1 MRTVRALLLAL
12 ALAASA
18 AACAGGGAQEDLDM
32 TGSWELTAG
41 STADG
46 DIEIIPTAA
55 VTMDVT
61 ADDTVT
67 GTSACNRYSSTVVID
82 GGSVSFGPIAATRM
96 ACAPRPNAVE
106 QAYLG
111 ALDVVDSGSRDG
123 DELTLTGP
131 DVELV
136 YARRG

>member
-1 MRTVRALLLAL
+1 MRTVRALLATLAVGL
-12 ALAASA
+12 LAAG
-18 AACAGGGAQEDLDM
+18 CTGGTGEELDLTGA
-32 TGSWELTAG
+32 WELTAG
-41 STADG
+41 STAEG

-55 VTMDVT
+55 VTMDVS
-61 ADDTVT
+61 DDGTVT
-67 GTSACNRYSSTVVID
+67 GSSACNRYSGTVVVD
-82 GGSVSFGPIAATRM
+82 GGSVTFGPIATTRM

-111 ALDVVDSGSRDG
+111 ALDVVDAGSRDD

-136 YARRG
+136 YALRG